1 MMAKQTASGQD
12 GAPQGAEKASE
23 PTAARPAGSG
33 DEGGELRQRVDQVGT
48 LVGKGLDLA
57 EAGLS
62 LGVTIVNRI
71 GTAAQQQMINRVVAS
86 VQDGAPPPGQ
96 SHAVPDPAPA
106 PREAETSFPE
116 PGAFYVTNRLPLVPG
131 GSVKVSFS
139 INNDSMIAPKKVAL
153 RIDGFVGQMTGATL
167 SAKGFGVK
175 PAARRIA
182 PMDFDKFVLGGTVP
196 TEIPPDV
203 YIGLIVV
210 ESDEQLEIPIRLVVS
225 Q

>member
-1 MMAKQTASGQD
+1 MMTKQTASGQD
-12 GAPQGAEKASE
+12 GARQATEKTPE
-23 PTAARPAGSG
+23 PAAARPAGSR
-33 DEGGELRQRVDQVGT
+33 DEGGELRQRVDQIGT

-116 PGAFYVTNRLPLVPG
+116 PMPFYVTNRLPLVPG
-131 GSVKVSFS
+131 GTVKVSFS
-139 INNDSMIAPKKVAL
+139 INNDSMMAPKKVAL
-153 RIDGFVGQMTGATL
+153 RIDGFVGQMMGVPL
-167 SAKGFGVK
+167 SANGFGVK
-175 PAARRIA
+175 PATRLIA
-182 PMDFDKFVLGGTVP
+182 PMDFDKFVLRGTVP

-203 YIGLIVV
+203 YLGLIVV
-210 ESDEQLEIPIRLVVS
+210 ESDEQFEIPIRLVVS